1 MRDQPPL
8 AGVGTSAA
16 GRKSQIPLA
25 TSIDQHVV
33 LQRGQVEEDSKAAGQ
48 DISQGSSGSSS
59 PEPSSGSTSSTSAPK
74 PFKKRYLAA
83 EKAKISGES
92 SESRKSACEALLKLA
107 EGESTNSDNSVS
119 TMSSSTSTTS
129 TTVVCNGN
137 SKTNPYDKVKETAQ
151 FSVLRQAGKKYRYP
165 SESPILI

>member
-8 AGVGTSAA
+8 AAVASAA
-16 GRKSQIPLA
+16 AARKSQIPLA
-25 TSIDQHVV
+25 TSIDQPVV
-33 LQRGQVEEDSKAAGQ
+33 LQGEEDKAAAQ

-59 PEPSSGSTSSTSAPK
+59 PEPSSGSTSAPK

-92 SESRKSACEALLKLA
+92 SERKSACEALLKLA
-107 EGESTNSDNSVS
+107 EGESSNSDSVS
-119 TMSSSTSTTS
+119 TMAAST
-129 TTVVCNGN
+129 VCNGN

-151 FSVLRQAGKKYRYP
+151 FSVLRQAGKNI
-165 SESPILI
+165 PIHFLPRVCERGPIS